1 MMLMEEA
8 ERIARDEHSSSKL
21 AVISDIPLV
30 TLSSCFSCLEC
41 EEVMKT
47 LFWTLLLLCLCTPGH
62 SDCQGDCLTCGLI
75 LPKNQAFNTLVCIL
89 ECESRATPAL
99 TWDLCYQAVGL
110 KHLSPLL
117 QEEETS
123 KRSDG
128 DEAEPL
134 ATVSIENDNGVE
146 YIEALER
153 FRHAAQA
160 LRSQQPSEEEEKLEI
175 SYDPDL
181 DPRTEEGQDDIGEE
195 KSGEAAVSISKR
207 FGGFMKGRHGFR
219 KLVSSGRPLQK
230 RYGGFIGIRKSAR
243 KWNNQKRVS
252 QLLRQYLSLT
262 GRSGRSGL
270 TSNLSNRI

>member
-1 MMLMEEA
+1 
-8 ERIARDEHSSSKL
+8 
-21 AVISDIPLV
+21 
-30 TLSSCFSCLEC
+30 
-41 EEVMKT
+41 MKT
-47 LFWTLLLLCLCTPGH
+47 PFWTLLLLSLSVTGH
-62 SDCQGDCLTCGLI
+62 SDCQGDCLTCGLL
-75 LPKNQAFNTLVCIL
+75 LPEYQAFNTLVCIL
-89 ECESRATPAL
+89 ECEAQASPAL

-110 KHLSPLL
+110 NQLPLPL
-117 QEEETS
+117 QQEETS
-123 KRSDG
+123 KRSE
-128 DEAEPL
+128 DEVEPL

-146 YIEALER
+146 YTDALER

-160 LRSQQPSEEEEKLEI
+160 LRSQHPSEEETSQKFGI

-181 DPRTEEGQDDIGEE
+181 DQEEQDGVDVVEE
-195 KSGEAAVSISKR
+195 KSGEAAVSLSKR

-262 GRSGRSGL
+262 GRSGRSGRSGHI
-270 TSNLSNRI
+270 SNLSTRIQRQNEV

>member
-1 MMLMEEA
+1 
-8 ERIARDEHSSSKL
+8 
-21 AVISDIPLV
+21 
-30 TLSSCFSCLEC
+30 
-41 EEVMKT
+41 MKT
-47 LFWTLLLLCLCTPGH
+47 PFWTLLLLCLCSSGH

-75 LPKNQAFNTLVCIL
+75 LPEHQAFNTLLCIL
-89 ECESRATPAL
+89 ECEARASPAL

-110 KHLSPLL
+110 NQLPLPL

-123 KRSDG
+123 KRSD

-134 ATVSIENDNGVE
+134 ATLSIENDNGVE
-146 YIEALER
+146 YTEALER

-160 LRSQQPSEEEEKLEI
+160 LRSQKPSEEEKLGI

-181 DPRTEEGQDDIGEE
+181 DPETEEDQDAVGEE
-195 KSGEAAVSISKR
+195 KSGEAAVSVSKR

-262 GRSGRSGL
+262 GRSGRSGHV
-270 TSNLSNRI
+270 SNLSARIRRQNEV

>member
-1 MMLMEEA
+1 
-8 ERIARDEHSSSKL
+8 
-21 AVISDIPLV
+21 
-30 TLSSCFSCLEC
+30 
-41 EEVMKT
+41 MKT
-47 LFWTLLLLCLCTPGH
+47 PFWTLLLLYLCTPGH
-62 SDCQGDCLTCGLI
+62 SNCQGDCLTCGLV
-75 LPKNQAFNTLVCIL
+75 LPEHQAFNTLVCIL
-89 ECESRATPAL
+89 ECESQATPAL
-99 TWDLCYQAVGL
+99 TWDLCYQAAGL

-123 KRSDG
+123 KRSDD
-128 DEAEPL
+128 DEEEPL

-146 YIEALER
+146 YTEALEQ

-160 LRSQQPSEEEEKLEI
+160 LRSQQPSEEEKLEI
-175 SYDPDL
+175 SYDRDL
-181 DPRTEEGQDDIGEE
+181 DPRTEEDQDSVGEE

-262 GRSGRSGL
+262 GRSGRSGH
-270 TSNLSNRI
+270 TSNLSTRI

>member
-1 MMLMEEA
+1 MTQLTNENGNGKNKKQKE
-8 ERIARDEHSSSKL
+8 KQL
-21 AVISDIPLV
+21 FQNLVVISATI
-30 TLSSCFSCLEC
+30 
-41 EEVMKT
+41 
-47 LFWTLLLLCLCTPGH
+47 
-62 SDCQGDCLTCGLI
+62 
-75 LPKNQAFNTLVCIL
+75 CIL
-89 ECESRATPAL
+89 ECEAQASPAL
-99 TWDLCYQAVGL
+99 TWDLCYWAAGL
-110 KHLSPLL
+110 NQLPLPL
-117 QEEETS
+117 QEEKTS
-123 KRSDG
+123 KRSD

-146 YIEALER
+146 YTEALER

-175 SYDPDL
+175 SYDPDF
-181 DPRTEEGQDDIGEE
+181 DPRTEEDQDGVGEE
-195 KSGEAAVSISKR
+195 KSGEAAASISKR

-270 TSNLSNRI
+270 ISNLSTRIRRQDEV

>member
-1 MMLMEEA
+1 
-8 ERIARDEHSSSKL
+8 
-21 AVISDIPLV
+21 
-30 TLSSCFSCLEC
+30 
-41 EEVMKT
+41 MKT
-47 LFWTLLLLCLCTPGH
+47 PFWTLLFLCLCASGH

-75 LPKNQAFNTLVCIL
+75 LPEHQAFNTLVCIL
-89 ECESRATPAL
+89 ECESQASPAL
-99 TWDLCYQAVGL
+99 TWDLCYQAASL
-110 KHLSPLL
+110 NQLPLPL
-117 QEEETS
+117 QEEQTS
-123 KRSDG
+123 KRSD

-146 YIEALER
+146 YTEALER

-160 LRSQQPSEEEEKLEI
+160 LRSQQPSEEEEQLEI

-181 DPRTEEGQDDIGEE
+181 DPRTEEDQDAVGEE

-262 GRSGRSGL
+262 GRSGRSGHI
-270 TSNLSNRI
+270 SNLSTRIRRQNEV

>member
-1 MMLMEEA
+1 
-8 ERIARDEHSSSKL
+8 
-21 AVISDIPLV
+21 
-30 TLSSCFSCLEC
+30 
-41 EEVMKT
+41 MKT
-47 LFWTLLLLCLCTPGH
+47 PFWTLLLLCLCSSGH
-62 SDCQGDCLTCGLI
+62 SNCQGDCLTCGLI
-75 LPKNQAFNTLVCIL
+75 LPEHQAFNTLVCIL
-89 ECESRATPAL
+89 ECEAQASPAL
-99 TWDLCYQAVGL
+99 TWDLCYQAAGL
-110 KHLSPLL
+110 NQLSLPL
-117 QEEETS
+117 QEEKTS
-123 KRSDG
+123 KRSE

-146 YIEALER
+146 YTEALER
-153 FRHAAQA
+153 FRHAVQA
-160 LRSQQPSEEEEKLEI
+160 LRSQQPSEEEEEKLEI

-181 DPRTEEGQDDIGEE
+181 DPRTEEDQEGMGEE

-262 GRSGRSGL
+262 GRSGRSGH
-270 TSNLSNRI
+270 TSNLSTRI

>member
-1 MMLMEEA
+1 
-8 ERIARDEHSSSKL
+8 
-21 AVISDIPLV
+21 
-30 TLSSCFSCLEC
+30 
-41 EEVMKT
+41 MKT
-47 LFWTLLLLCLCTPGH
+47 PFWTLLLLCLCPSGH
-62 SDCQGDCLTCGLI
+62 SDCQKDCLTCRLI
-75 LPKNQAFNTLVCIL
+75 LPEHQAFNTLVCIL

-99 TWDLCYQAVGL
+99 TWDLCYQEAGL

-117 QEEETS
+117 QEEEIS

-128 DEAEPL
+128 DEVEPL
-134 ATVSIENDNGVE
+134 ATVNIENDNGVE

-160 LRSQQPSEEEEKLEI
+160 LSSQQPSEEEKLEI
-175 SYDPDL
+175 SYDPDI
-181 DPRTEEGQDDIGEE
+181 DPRTEEDQDGVGEG
-195 KSGEAAVSISKR
+195 KSGEASVSISKR

-262 GRSGRSGL
+262 GRSGRSGH
-270 TSNLSNRI
+270 TRI